1 MPKFES
7 SIKVSGIQSLSGNTT
22 LLHLGPDNRV
32 GIGTTAPDTK
42 LHVDG
47 AITASGLIVPSGV
60 LSSQGDSAAAFGFNP
75 NFDEWN
81 GPPDNSPYVANGY
94 TQDTE
99 TTGRVIQSSDSN
111 LGGASAKFDNVD
123 ARWERPVK
131 FESPLYRNI
140 FVQGTVTYKYESY
153 SSGEPGLAVT
163 LTSRPRAC
171 NEYVPMTNTFIVP
184 TLSENR
190 QTATGWQTVTWRAH
204 TPADR
209 EITDLK
215 VEVIS
220 TSIERY
226 NAETREDVIN
236 DGGAGPSLT
245 LGGGIGYEWY
255 LDGFSLQ
262 FMHPDMRIDQL
273 GRITGAYIAE
283 ATIDDLHIRDMISS
297 TSSLVQ
303 REGTALYIQG
313 EVANATYANG
323 WSISKSGKIKAT
335 DIEIYSG
342 SGQILIDANARDGDG
357 HYNPFARWQGRSLA
371 DLDSDASSRLYGLN
385 FEESNKTDLF
395 IKTGYRATTG
405 LDSDTIGTN
414 DFSLYIANSTGT
426 TLPDSGTGSTQLSNG
441 SINFNGMTSNAPP
454 GSIFTD
460 GKSVVQ
466 GLRGSSDGT
475 AAYILFLANTQK
487 WDSNHGAQQKY
498 HANTLLGEYGLYVIG
513 KPTVGG
519 WLYHPHANN
528 TWYTIDE
535 VQQGDRLHL
544 KDFITIGK
552 VGTDDAGNIIDS
564 LTSLESPRA
573 LDSVTSDDSRG
584 SFPPLGIPAG
594 GILFADIYPNQWNH
608 TANSGEVQ
616 LTNQKNSPNTRFAFI
631 HPTSGTRY
639 IANSSQGILT
649 SLEDFPGSR
658 YITFIGG
665 NKTRTNPDGTGFTF
679 DYDGHSPDFI
689 AAFPLGN
696 RWYYNQDEGKM
707 SEFIPDP
714 NIDCI
719 VARVDSNGASF
730 SGDGSSKITQV
741 YRYAQRE
748 AVTEEGASLSDLII
762 DPPRGMASGGLV
774 LADLTI
780 NREFQKSDNT
790 FIANSGFIALSNPE
804 NNPRNEF
811 YVIHP
816 DNGNNWLVDTV
827 GRGVAT
833 SLNPTNDVYG
843 TRHIAF
849 VGGDNR
855 SLDGYVPRFPAIASH
870 YNVAND
876 FIAVAKYDTNGNPR
890 SDGQWYYDPGTG
902 ISDSHTFAPIA
913 NDFIIATLSS
923 FDPDTDGIDQITRWA
938 AEEGQ
943 LIIDGVPTSIT
954 SIRNLLNDRID
965 AANTVAQ
972 TALSEAQSA
981 FANAVTAQ
989 ANVAQALG
997 LLDGAITIY
1006 FEEEDASRY
1015 YANAASSGNFD
1026 YNDLWINISTYNKAI
1041 DGSWYANAVF
1051 RYSNSLGGFADTGG
1065 TEAGTD
1071 HTNKLAWRHDP
1082 TNPAGLSYLIGLT
1095 ARGFADRSTTVYY
1108 RDSIGTPPNLFGP
1121 NVAVMS
1127 LTSSDVGELNFN
1139 PEGDLWYDTKSAFV
1153 GEAPANHP
1161 YVYRTNATF
1170 SNSTP
1175 SRSGYITTGV
1185 GAWAQT
1191 VHNVGTSGTWNR
1203 NTAQTGWWSLQD
1215 SSAGDAAAGIAAE
1228 TARRENAITAE
1239 AAQRAVDIASTLNTA
1254 KVFAQA
1260 AADRE
1265 ILAFFADSTDTPPP
1279 SSGNGDVWIHTD
1291 TAIDITTGTVNT
1303 GSVFVANTNSP
1314 PGSYSAGAI
1323 NPPERYWHQSPENA
1337 IGRSFLE
1344 GYVST
1349 YAVNSI
1355 AYTAMAT
1362 GNGKVVAFFG
1372 PHWPL
1377 DTGTHGPLVNTTPS
1391 GLENPDAHGDFWINT
1406 SNNNL
1411 MFVYNQNN
1419 SSITTEP
1426 DKAYSQTIYWDS
1438 SVGFS
1443 FNKSSD
1449 RSGWY
1454 STEDPRTTNA
1464 LSTSFDALANAET
1477 AQAAADREIAAFF
1490 AGDTSGIESGA
1501 PAFIEND
1508 GNNPTATGNGDIWI
1522 KTDSFATLNTNSIYV
1537 YHQQYS
1543 PARWIQ
1549 SPTSAIGQVYLNAFL
1564 AERKASRAESLAIS
1578 VTGSGDLPF
1587 PVAPDAN
1594 GIFVGATGNLAF
1606 YRNSSTEYLTDQ
1618 FGSSHEGHVY
1628 VTNRGGV
1635 DLVGPNGHIWYPY
1648 SSGFGIPEE
1657 GTVGTNF
1664 YTGGATSDSL
1674 TVSNSTFSSLYLMY
1688 SNMNAA
1694 TRFSGG
1700 TGTPFGT
1707 HDHIVPV
1714 RWNNVDGQHQWE
1726 AVERNGTLHDFIPD
1740 AANGDF
1746 LVAKLTRPTAVPE
1759 GFSTLDSWI
1768 FKTLPSQTQA
1778 FTDGKIVTHFGPQF
1792 PEDTG
1797 THGPQANLTPTGLYN
1812 PEPHGDFW
1820 INTSNNNIVFRYHS
1834 NTINKYAQTAYHA
1847 PFRPETNDNKSGW
1860 YSTEDLRTA
1869 NSEAYNAN
1877 NQIWLTNINGN
1888 VFTLNAASA
1897 NAQLFI
1903 NFAFANI
1910 AFVNGA
1916 AYNAQAA
1923 ADLARISADREIL
1936 AYFQIHS
1943 DVPEAT
1949 GNGDVWI
1956 HTDNLIDPADGT
1968 LNPAAIFVAN
1978 THDTVVGIPDK
1989 TVSPDHWWYSSPEN
2003 AIGLM
2008 YAKSYAAGHA
2018 GEFQSTNIMP
2028 RAWSLF
2034 DASSSLYSNTA
2045 PLRDTV
2051 PYPIDDLSGGGMLW
2065 EIVDD
2070 QNPPSGGKALYLKK
2084 QDSYN
2089 DYGFLATSGHTVQS
2103 GWAKS
2108 ITIPRG
2114 KKWILSWYAKNAAG
2128 ATTEIDSGIW
2138 HYLSNTFITES
2149 DTSYPYPHAYNR
2161 NGFEEGGTQNFVGTD
2176 WERHWSILDLTGG
2189 TDGTGTLGDIT
2200 AGIPTVEGT
2209 PFSTTDLATGINQLV
2224 VRIGP
2229 GGHSIDTSIENSPTY
2244 YAGFQLEDVTASG
2257 RVVPSEFQ
2265 EPSDTSAL
2273 IFDREITDG
2282 KIVTQFYASKP
2293 QSIGYGPQANVT
2305 PTGLPNP
2312 EPHGDFLV
2320 DTSNNNI
2327 MFRYHQNI
2335 PSARVWSPDSTFAQT
2350 LIYTSPAP
2358 GDADGWYALED
2369 PRTSN
2374 ALATAHNANAVA
2386 HAANT
2391 TAQEA
2396 LQKAASAASA
2406 ADAEI
2411 LVFFESS
2418 TNASMYLDTYSYG
2431 HGADSGVGPATGN
2444 GDIWIQVDQVYNPD
2458 GTQNTGSI
2466 FFANLSPSE
2475 GWSQSPDNAIGR
2487 AFLESF
2493 TTTGVK
2499 NWMPAGYSTW
2509 NEEQQNFFGA
2519 PIVYNI
2525 GEGAV
2530 HNADT
2535 PYPVRTFSNGK
2546 AIVNTSFGYTDSGSL
2561 QLTTTSGTAA
2571 ESYLNFANTDR
2582 VASKESTA
2590 AGPPSTTLRI
2600 PRGKRWI
2607 FSYYAFTNTAFTDTN
2622 GDATTTSVFLWMDNS
2637 ANTTANVGLFYK
2649 NRIKHTPNQWKRHS
2663 HVLDLSN
2670 SSPSATIDEYTDKY
2684 GSWSSAT
2691 SHRFTYS
2698 SGTTDLTEPVG
2709 GWQHPL
2715 VADFDSITV
2724 RFDVDGAIGNTFW
2737 FDGIQLEEAPGA
2749 QVLAGPFSDPD
2760 RRVSDHFTRAI
2771 SDGKIVSHYA
2781 NGTSSGGVYY
2791 GPRPQVTPSGTI
2803 NPVPHGDFWIDT
2815 ANNNATYRY
2824 NQNNSYPLPTTMVG
2838 ASSISAVAQTAFWST
2853 VAYENNKT
2861 GWYSVADGRI
2871 GILAGNV
2878 ATAFSDIADT
2888 LSQVSDLEAAT
2899 DGEINIYFKP
2909 ADGVEF
2915 VTGGGPGT
2923 GGTPGSYAYGDI
2935 WINVADSQKYANGT
2949 LNPTSIHRRSNSSG
2963 GFHDASSLP
2972 VAGDAY
2978 RWMPEPDNAIGGVYL
2993 SAYAAQNLA
3002 DSKVTSF
3009 FTGNTNGGNEFLD
3022 EEGPGGN
3029 PVHLYGPQANLTPT
3043 GHINTNPDGDIW
3055 INTANNNEMY
3065 VYNVNGG
3072 GGAGGY
3078 RQRVYWSN
3086 SMEGGD
3092 EGWYSAEDLRVGSH
3106 QIALDLAKAS
3116 GADRHVQIF
3125 YNISAPDTSTGNGDI
3140 WIDTTSPL
3148 NRDGSANTLSIYIA
3162 NTYAEGDTYGDAGSP
3177 RLWHLDQTSALGRSA
3192 LDGYNADQKSARSE
3206 LMSLITVGDSSL
3218 TGSIPFPVYP
3228 AANGIMGVGATGNVK
3243 FHTPSYSPTI
3253 DSPYENPGEIDVI
3266 NNGGIPFIGP
3276 DGIERTLTGLVQSNH
3291 IIYGGNFGEI
3301 YTRFEGTVSASQYTT
3316 EANTAYLMYTA
3327 TAAASRFGGLGGY
3340 GQIGNIIAVVW
3351 DDDTESWYTY
3361 SNEGATEF
3369 PFIPDADQG
3378 DFLIARLRRPTTS
3391 SDLTIESWITSEL
3404 PSQTRKFSDGKTVYF
3419 ISNTFHS
3426 GSSEDHAY
3434 GPDPSTTPNG
3444 LINPEPYGDKWIS
3457 MSSPYK
3463 TYLYFSNSSNK
3474 TSQTA
3479 FHAPVGP
3486 LAIAKYANT
3495 MWPYSTSNNNSGWY
3509 EYRDTGDAL
3518 TQEGFQVA
3526 LGQVS
3531 IGAAHWS
3538 ENGQLVLDNITFDD
3552 DTDAGTA
3559 PAVVVTN
3566 TRDFGPNKELLLN
3579 PVPPPDQNLHAHWTF
3594 NSMGVDL
3601 DSGGNLVRYI
3611 PDISGRKNHA
3621 TVRHF
3626 TENQAVFSPHD
3637 PAADVINVSGNH
3649 SLYSDGGDGDLA
3661 GGIVLGVDGSGSQK
3675 ILSDGTRFPLDIS
3688 DPSLFMKQTITMWY
3702 NPGDVTTMSTFERI
3716 LSRNYFHHYLLSPH
3730 VGGEAFGP
3738 DGDEKSLKLY
3748 RYGTNVDDTGG
3759 NPVYLINSFTAPDGR
3774 WFGPPSTTNYG
3785 DDRDKRGALK
3795 SHTWHFFSL
3804 SFDYAQGNIELW
3816 VYREGE
3822 GLIWHEAM
3830 NFFTGATPSPGG
3842 IANYQSQGVDAPRQ
3856 PRAIKLL
3863 ESSLTASG
3871 IDNGSNRAQ
3880 GWVDEVR
3887 LYNSLLTPRNIRYLY
3902 MNPTGRPQQLQ
3913 PRPGIG
3919 VKKGYANFHDGGW
3932 QDGATHP
3939 DGYGRLYANSHAYFH
3954 GFDVDGN
3961 PADIDPY
3968 ISFNGQVKYLDRGLA
3983 HLYIRGEDQGQKYYG
3998 NTGYILYN
4006 DIPYPAPTGIYPETK
4021 YVFAMPIGSN
4031 TTQPHTWMY
4040 QDFDDNNNNLLPD
4053 TLLGDPANFGKIGW
4067 KYFTPDDSKDLV
4079 IGEARLANSQQMIT
4093 YAPGSTSGQHIQFD
4107 TVEAY
4112 QFARKPSIVRESYNF
4127 NIIPQDFIGS
4137 FGGGDHFF
4145 ANSYWWANNLIN
4157 GVFIAEAT
4165 IGNAAII
4172 ELSAGK
4178 IQAGT
4183 IGVGVKVG
4191 GENKILL
4198 DGLNNRIVISD

>member
-1 MPKFES
+1 MT
-7 SIKVSGIQSLSGNTT
+7 QNQ
-22 LLHLGPDNRV
+22 LL
-32 GIGTTAPDTK
+32 
-42 LHVDG
+42 
-47 AITASGLIVPSGV
+47 
-60 LSSQGDSAAAFGFNP
+60 
-75 NFDEWN
+75 
-81 GPPDNSPYVANGY
+81 
-94 TQDTE
+94 
-99 TTGRVIQSSDSN
+99 
-111 LGGASAKFDNVD
+111 
-123 ARWERPVK
+123 
-131 FESPLYRNI
+131 
-140 FVQGTVTYKYESY
+140 
-153 SSGEPGLAVT
+153 
-163 LTSRPRAC
+163 
-171 NEYVPMTNTFIVP
+171 
-184 TLSENR
+184 
-190 QTATGWQTVTWRAH
+190 
-204 TPADR
+204 
-209 EITDLK
+209 
-215 VEVIS
+215 
-220 TSIERY
+220 
-226 NAETREDVIN
+226 
-236 DGGAGPSLT
+236 
-245 LGGGIGYEWY
+245 
-255 LDGFSLQ
+255 
-262 FMHPDMRIDQL
+262 L
-273 GRITGAYIAE
+273 GRHQPI
-283 ATIDDLHIRDMISS
+283 
-297 TSSLVQ
+297 
-303 REGTALYIQG
+303 
-313 EVANATYANG
+313 
-323 WSISKSGKIKAT
+323 
-335 DIEIYSG
+335 
-342 SGQILIDANARDGDG
+342 IL
-357 HYNPFARWQGRSLA
+357 
-371 DLDSDASSRLYGLN
+371 
-385 FEESNKTDLF
+385 
-395 IKTGYRATTG
+395 
-405 LDSDTIGTN
+405 
-414 DFSLYIANSTGT
+414 
-426 TLPDSGTGSTQLSNG
+426 
-441 SINFNGMTSNAPP
+441 M
-454 GSIFTD
+454 
-460 GKSVVQ
+460 
-466 GLRGSSDGT
+466 
-475 AAYILFLANTQK
+475 
-487 WDSNHGAQQKY
+487 
-498 HANTLLGEYGLYVIG
+498 
-513 KPTVGG
+513 
-519 WLYHPHANN
+519 
-528 TWYTIDE
+528 
-535 VQQGDRLHL
+535 
-544 KDFITIGK
+544 
-552 VGTDDAGNIIDS
+552 
-564 LTSLESPRA
+564 
-573 LDSVTSDDSRG
+573 
-584 SFPPLGIPAG
+584 
-594 GILFADIYPNQWNH
+594 
-608 TANSGEVQ
+608 
-616 LTNQKNSPNTRFAFI
+616 
-631 HPTSGTRY
+631 
-639 IANSSQGILT
+639 
-649 SLEDFPGSR
+649 
-658 YITFIGG
+658 
-665 NKTRTNPDGTGFTF
+665 
-679 DYDGHSPDFI
+679 
-689 AAFPLGN
+689 
-696 RWYYNQDEGKM
+696 
-707 SEFIPDP
+707 
-714 NIDCI
+714 
-719 VARVDSNGASF
+719 
-730 SGDGSSKITQV
+730 
-741 YRYAQRE
+741 
-748 AVTEEGASLSDLII
+748 
-762 DPPRGMASGGLV
+762 
-774 LADLTI
+774 
-780 NREFQKSDNT
+780 
-790 FIANSGFIALSNPE
+790 
-804 NNPRNEF
+804 
-811 YVIHP
+811 
-816 DNGNNWLVDTV
+816 
-827 GRGVAT
+827 
-833 SLNPTNDVYG
+833 
-843 TRHIAF
+843 
-849 VGGDNR
+849 
-855 SLDGYVPRFPAIASH
+855 
-870 YNVAND
+870 
-876 FIAVAKYDTNGNPR
+876 
-890 SDGQWYYDPGTG
+890 
-902 ISDSHTFAPIA
+902 
-913 NDFIIATLSS
+913 
-923 FDPDTDGIDQITRWA
+923 
-938 AEEGQ
+938 
-943 LIIDGVPTSIT
+943 
-954 SIRNLLNDRID
+954 
-965 AANTVAQ
+965 
-972 TALSEAQSA
+972 
-981 FANAVTAQ
+981 
-989 ANVAQALG
+989 
-997 LLDGAITIY
+997 
-1006 FEEEDASRY
+1006 
-1015 YANAASSGNFD
+1015 
-1026 YNDLWINISTYNKAI
+1026 
-1041 DGSWYANAVF
+1041 
-1051 RYSNSLGGFADTGG
+1051 
-1065 TEAGTD
+1065 
-1071 HTNKLAWRHDP
+1071 
-1082 TNPAGLSYLIGLT
+1082 
-1095 ARGFADRSTTVYY
+1095 
-1108 RDSIGTPPNLFGP
+1108 SIGPMLL
-1121 NVAVMS
+1121 S
-1127 LTSSDVGELNFN
+1127 
-1139 PEGDLWYDTKSAFV
+1139 
-1153 GEAPANHP
+1153 
-1161 YVYRTNATF
+1161 VY
-1170 SNSTP
+1170 STP

-1291 TAIDITTGTVNT
+1291 TAIDIATGTVNT

-1314 PGSYSAGAI
+1314 PGSYPAGAI

-1477 AQAAADREIAAFF
+1477 AQAAADQRDHAAFF

-1860 YSTEDLRTA
+1860 YSTEDLRTANSEAYNANNQIWLTNINGNVFTLNAASANAQLFINFAFANIAFVNGTAYNAQAAADLAQASADKEILAYFQINTDVPRATGTGDVWIHTDTLIKPADGTLNTAAIFVANTTPSLPIIQHNTQGEIWDFSTTAVFPNDSGVYHEWGAKTDTLSFVNNNALKLEREGVADVLYLFKGTSNRASTGMLVDGSTHTHVRVRMRAMNISSAPARNWLGTLYFENSDSVSSVITPIVKATISEPNWTLGEWTELVFDMSSDIGWTGTADITHLQMRFSEGNQLMNSDIFEIDWIRIDDGTPQFYWYSSPENAIGLMYAKSYAAGHAGEFDRSTNIMPRAWSLFDATRELYSNTAPLKDTVPYPYFSPINRPTNFEIVDDQSPPVGEKALYLESTDVVSGLGYVFLASNSSFQTLETRQKAIEIPFGKKWILSWYAKNADGASGDVMDSGVHVYVANNSHSDFSGRVYRGFNQGETQNFVGADWERHWFGFDLSGDSIIDGVVNATSTGLGSYADAGFTDADAGLFSSANGANRIAIRIDPGGLHTTQALTPTYYTGFQLEDVTASGRVVPSEFQEPSDTSALIFDREITDGKIVTHYSNHFISGSTYYGPQPNITPSGLPNPEPRGDFWVDTGNNQIMFRYNQNTTINYAQTAYWTTGVDFNTTTGKSGWYSLEDPRTA

-3716 LSRNYFHHYLLSPH
+3716 LSRHYFHHYLLSPH

-3842 IANYQSQGVDAPRQ
+3842 IANYQTGEGVDAPRQ

-4040 QDFDDNNNNLLPD
+4040 QDFDDDDNNLLPD